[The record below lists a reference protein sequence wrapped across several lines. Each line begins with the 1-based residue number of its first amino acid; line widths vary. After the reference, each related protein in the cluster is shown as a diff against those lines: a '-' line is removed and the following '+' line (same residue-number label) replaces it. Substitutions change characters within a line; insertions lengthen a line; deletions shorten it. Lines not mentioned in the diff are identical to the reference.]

1 MEAVA
6 TVGVSGAK
14 AGPKLGLNQAMISG
28 RVETTSTF
36 EIKGKRVHEAV
47 VVTPAVDIYS
57 MPGKVSVQSSYKLG
71 AAGDDVTVHVTV
83 TGIPN
88 SWTDRTTGE
97 VKHSANV
104 RLVAVE

>member
-6 TVGVSGAK
+6 SVASK

-28 RVETTSTF
+28 RIETTSTF
-36 EIKGKRVHEAV
+36 DVKGKRLHEAV
-47 VVTPAVDIYS
+47 IVTPAPDVYS
-57 MPGKVSVQSSYKLG
+57 MPGKVAVQSTYKLG
-71 AAGDDVTVHVTV
+71 AAGDDVTVHVAV

-104 RLVAVE
+104 RLIVVE